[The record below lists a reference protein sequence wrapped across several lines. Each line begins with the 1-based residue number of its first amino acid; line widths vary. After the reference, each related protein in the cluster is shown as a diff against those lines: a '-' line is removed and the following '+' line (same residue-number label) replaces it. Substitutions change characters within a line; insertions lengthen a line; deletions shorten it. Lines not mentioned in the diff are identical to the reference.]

1 MMVKCP
7 ECGKEASDSAELC
20 PGCGY
25 RLIGRENTVYCP
37 RCRTQVIP
45 EFRPRDT
52 ISRYCPICKRPVT
65 GLVARKIFLV
75 VFLVVFFG
83 ILAFVL
89 YHFFLR

>member
-7 ECGKEASDSAELC
+7 ECGKEVSDSAELC

-45 EFRPRDT
+45 EVHPHDT
-52 ISRYCPICKRPVT
+52 ISRFCPICKKPIT
-65 GLVARKIFLV
+65 GLAARKIFLV
-75 VFLVVFFG
+75 VFLLVASA
-83 ILAFVL
+83 ILALVL
-89 YHFFLR
+89 YNVLK